1 MVTLL
6 PAALDAQ
13 LQRERGGRPGQR
25 LALAPLAGRRSAP
38 GPGGLITR
46 EACPDDGPATSAVLT
61 DAGYA
66 KETVR
71 QLVFDA
77 LTRGSA
83 RSCAIGEQVLGRVN
97 PGGSCPA

>member
-1 MVTLL
+1 M
-6 PAALDAQ
+6 
-13 LQRERGGRPGQR
+13 
-25 LALAPLAGRRSAP
+25 
-38 GPGGLITR
+38 
-46 EACPDDGPATSAVLT
+46 LT

-77 LTRGSA
+77 LTQGSA